1 MGAPEP
7 ASSSTAS
14 SASAVV
20 NSLDAAAA
28 AAPAAAT
35 PPPLPTGHAERGQGC
50 RAPSRSR
57 RALGT
62 PALEPSSPPWP
73 TAEAATVTASADAA
87 SESSGLLSNSI
98 GGDKGAADD
107 GRRVDSHY
115 AVGETASEDQDTPRG
130 SEVGPHNT
138 REQPVTADGLLS
150 LAWTPRQQCSIC
162 LEDVT
167 YGQKRGQA
175 HPLSGCTHAFH
186 WTCLLDALVYDSN
199 CPNCRRPLHTYG
211 LYELDGWDSDA
222 AVQDGPIWHL
232 PDEQTRLRQGQEAT
246 RSAAQ
251 ARRAHAAQK
260 YLPAWVLP
268 VVLIVCLGGF
278 VVVVVAL

>member
-1 MGAPEP
+1 
-7 ASSSTAS
+7 
-14 SASAVV
+14 
-20 NSLDAAAA
+20 
-28 AAPAAAT
+28 
-35 PPPLPTGHAERGQGC
+35 
-50 RAPSRSR
+50 
-57 RALGT
+57 
-62 PALEPSSPPWP
+62 
-73 TAEAATVTASADAA
+73 
-87 SESSGLLSNSI
+87 
-98 GGDKGAADD
+98 
-107 GRRVDSHY
+107 
-115 AVGETASEDQDTPRG
+115 
-130 SEVGPHNT
+130 
-138 REQPVTADGLLS
+138 
-150 LAWTPRQQCSIC
+150 
-162 LEDVT
+162 
-167 YGQKRGQA
+167 
-175 HPLSGCTHAFH
+175 
-186 WTCLLDALVYDSN
+186 VYDSN